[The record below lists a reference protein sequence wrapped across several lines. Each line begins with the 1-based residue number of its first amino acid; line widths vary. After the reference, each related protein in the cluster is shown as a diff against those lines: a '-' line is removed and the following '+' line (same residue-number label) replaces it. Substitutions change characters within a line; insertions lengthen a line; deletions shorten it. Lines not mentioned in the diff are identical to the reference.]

1 MFIFSFL
8 VKRTDS
14 AADAAAGKMDIDRRG
29 IQGFMS
35 KQGLNGKQVCAILI
49 KVCAKSMP
57 ERVAGET
64 VRPPE
69 LSFFGGDKLV
79 GRIGSHGTGR
89 IVTVG
94 EKEPGRPA
102 VFKPVTRQDIKGVF
116 CEDGKTGQ
124 AVFGGT
130 DMYAHGRPADVP
142 IMQPADFTDPEPRR
156 IHEGND
162 GLMFQIGKRINK
174 KEHFLL

>member
-102 VFKPVTRQDIKGVF
+102 IFKPVTCQDIKSVF
-116 CEDGKTGQ
+116 FRGWQ
-124 AVFGGT
+124 NGT
-130 DMYAHGRPADVP
+130 SGFWRNGYVS
-142 IMQPADFTDPEPRR
+142 
-156 IHEGND
+156 
-162 GLMFQIGKRINK
+162 
-174 KEHFLL
+174 